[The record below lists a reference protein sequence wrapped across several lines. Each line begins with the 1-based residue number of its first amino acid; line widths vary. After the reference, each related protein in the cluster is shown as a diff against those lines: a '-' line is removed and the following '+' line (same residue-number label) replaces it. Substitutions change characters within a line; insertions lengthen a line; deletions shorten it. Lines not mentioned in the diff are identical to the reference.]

1 MNKID
6 KYFLLSGSIMTILFF
21 VIVNLFTGA
30 DYPWSIYP
38 LFAILIGT
46 TSVIFG
52 VAERYKQQAIFISG
66 LSIVLLL
73 LINVMHSPSFPWFL
87 FAVYPILWWPILVSL
102 GERAKS
108 IQIAIIGSM
117 CTIVYY
123 FILNMFFAPNYLWFI
138 YPTFLVLWWP
148 LSIFHTQRK
157 TFYSYSVH
165 GSVLISLFFIIVNL
179 ISSPDTVWA
188 IYPIFAVLWWPL
200 SMYYFYNKKENKS

>member
-21 VIVNLFTGA
+21 VIVNLLTGA

-38 LFAILIGT
+38 LFAILIGA

-52 VAERYKQQAIFISG
+52 VAERYKQQAIYISG
-66 LSIVLLL
+66 LLIVFLL

-102 GERAKS
+102 GKRAQS
-108 IQIAIIGSM
+108 IRIAIIGSM
-117 CTIVYY
+117 CTIIYY

-138 YPTFLVLWWP
+138 YPTFMILWWP
-148 LSIFHTQRK
+148 LSIFHTKRK
-157 TFYSYSVH
+157 TFYRYSIH
-165 GSVLISLFFIIVNL
+165 GSILISLFFIIVNL

-200 SMYYFYNKKENKS
+200 SMYYYFKKENRS

>member
-157 TFYSYSVH
+157 TFYIYSVH

-179 ISSPDTVWA
+179 ISSPGTVWA